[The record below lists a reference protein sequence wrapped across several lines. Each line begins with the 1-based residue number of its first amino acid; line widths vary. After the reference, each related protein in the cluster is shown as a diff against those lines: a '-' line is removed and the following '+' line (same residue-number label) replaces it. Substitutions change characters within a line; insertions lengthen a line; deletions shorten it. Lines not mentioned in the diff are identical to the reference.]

1 MNWLVK
7 SFYLIFIF
15 PAVIALTFTVSA
27 RPSDSAQDAWPVTQ
41 RCLGL
46 PVEAPDAPF
55 PGMLVTVAD
64 DAVRAYREGV
74 PTTYVLA
81 FAGGNFL
88 RGASV
93 SPDGQLIAVPNGVIT
108 AVTSSDVRYSV
119 QEIRIVTTETVPRIA
134 VRIPWRASFPMGSLF
149 TSTGDIPTVQWLDSE
164 RFLFVEGLASEEQ
177 RWVVVRPFDA
187 GAQPETAAVQ
197 DALTRSPDGSRTVA
211 VRSSERALIDAA
223 SGQTLVSLPAN
234 ADVSRAQW
242 TPDSSTL
249 AISYREGGV
258 ERLTLMDTASGA
270 RSDVFVFEPYQ
281 KARSVR
287 WSPDGARLAF
297 TVFDPQTGMNRL
309 HIADR
314 AAHAVSDLCVDLE
327 IAGSEPFTSSVV
339 WSPDGKSLAMTTAQA
354 VPNAVI
360 SIADVET
367 GRRWTLL
374 PASGELSG
382 WYD

>member
-1 MNWLVK
+1 M
-7 SFYLIFIF
+7 
-15 PAVIALTFTVSA
+15 
-27 RPSDSAQDAWPVTQ
+27 TQ

-93 SPDGQLIAVPNGVIT
+93 SPDGQVIAVPNGVIT

-164 RFLFVEGLASEEQ
+164 RFLFVEGLASEAQ

-270 RSDVFVFEPYQ
+270 QSDVFVFEPYQ